1 MPVIEVKNLNVTYRV
16 LMNKSGSLKELFR
29 DAVKGKARVVD
40 YVAIH
45 DISFTVDKGEVVA
58 ILGRNGA
65 GKSTLL
71 KVLAGVL
78 PPTKG
83 TSKVDGKIAPMIELG
98 AGFHPE
104 MTGAENVL
112 FYSALMGRDV
122 KQVKKRTPAIGEWAG
137 VADHMEFPLRT
148 FSSGMVARLAFAT
161 ATDLTMRV
169 LHVIARLNVGGTARY
184 ITQLAHELP
193 KHGIET
199 FVATGFV
206 QGAEVEDDSAQS
218 IDLIRIT
225 SMGRSINPIKDHF
238 ARKQL
243 DKIIADIKPDI
254 IHTHTFKAGY
264 VIRMKK
270 QPVPVV
276 HTFHGHLLD
285 DPEFSGLKSKV
296 IVQLERKL
304 AKKSV
309 KLVTVGRRV
318 ADELL
323 EQNIGERSQFV
334 NIPPGVV
341 PVDVTPKQAALSNLG
356 LVYDGTPLVGWI
368 ARVTGVKNPMRAL
381 EVADALP
388 DTRFVLAGG
397 GDLLEQVKAAAPAN
411 VSVIG
416 WAQAADLFGA
426 ADIILSTSENEGMP
440 VALIEAQ
447 LAGKPVVATD
457 VGAVS
462 EVILN
467 HETGIVTNKNAGSI
481 ASAVESLILDK
492 TTRDEMGRLATARA
506 RALFSVERMINAHIE
521 LYKSIVK

>member
-1 MPVIEVKNLNVTYRV
+1 
-16 LMNKSGSLKELFR
+16 
-29 DAVKGKARVVD
+29 
-40 YVAIH
+40 
-45 DISFTVDKGEVVA
+45 
-58 ILGRNGA
+58 
-65 GKSTLL
+65 
-71 KVLAGVL
+71 
-78 PPTKG
+78 
-83 TSKVDGKIAPMIELG
+83 
-98 AGFHPE
+98 
-104 MTGAENVL
+104 
-112 FYSALMGRDV
+112 
-122 KQVKKRTPAIGEWAG
+122 
-137 VADHMEFPLRT
+137 
-148 FSSGMVARLAFAT
+148 
-161 ATDLTMRV
+161 MRV

-184 ITQLAHELP
+184 ITQLANELP

-206 QGAEVEDDSAQS
+206 QGAEVEDPSAQT
-218 IDLIRIT
+218 IDLIRIPA
-225 SMGRSINPIKDHF
+225 MGRSIRPIKDHF

-243 DKIIADIKPDI
+243 EKIIQEVKPDI

-264 VIRMKK
+264 VIRMK
-270 QPVPVV
+270 QQGVPVV

-285 DPEFSGLKSKV
+285 DPEFSGFKSKL
-296 IVQLERKL
+296 IVALETKF
-304 AKKSV
+304 AKKSA

-323 EQNIGERSQFV
+323 EQQIGSRNQFV

-341 PVDVTPKQAALSNLG
+341 AVNMTPKAQALKNLNLEESG
-356 LVYDGTPLVGWI
+356 APIVGWI

-388 DTRFVLAGG
+388 DTRFVMAGG
-397 GDLLEQVKAAAPAN
+397 GDLLEQVKAKAPAN

-416 WAQAADLFGA
+416 WAEAADLFGA
-426 ADIILSTSENEGMP
+426 SDIILSTSENEGMP

-457 VGAVS
+457 VGSVS

-481 ASAVESLILDK
+481 ASAVETLMLDK
-492 TTRDEMGRLATARA
+492 TTREEMGRLAIARA
-506 RALFSVERMINAHIE
+506 QALFSVDRMINAHIE

>member
-1 MPVIEVKNLNVTYRV
+1 
-16 LMNKSGSLKELFR
+16 
-29 DAVKGKARVVD
+29 
-40 YVAIH
+40 
-45 DISFTVDKGEVVA
+45 
-58 ILGRNGA
+58 
-65 GKSTLL
+65 
-71 KVLAGVL
+71 
-78 PPTKG
+78 
-83 TSKVDGKIAPMIELG
+83 
-98 AGFHPE
+98 
-104 MTGAENVL
+104 
-112 FYSALMGRDV
+112 
-122 KQVKKRTPAIGEWAG
+122 
-137 VADHMEFPLRT
+137 
-148 FSSGMVARLAFAT
+148 
-161 ATDLTMRV
+161 MRV

-184 ITQLAHELP
+184 ITQLANELP

-206 QGAEVEDDSAQS
+206 QGAEIEDESAQS
-218 IDLIRIT
+218 IDLIRVP

-243 DKIIADIKPDI
+243 DKIIAEVKPDI

-264 VIRMKK
+264 VVRMKK
-270 QPVPVV
+270 QQVPVI

-285 DPEFSGLKSKV
+285 DPEFTGFKSKV
-296 IVQLERKL
+296 IIELERKL
-304 AKKSV
+304 AKKSA

-323 EQNIGERSQFV
+323 EQGIGYRTQFV

-341 PVDVTPKQAALSNLG
+341 PVNVTPKQQALQNLN
-356 LVYDGTPLVGWI
+356 LEDDGKPLVGWI

-388 DTRFVLAGG
+388 DIRFVMAGG
-397 GDLLEQVKAAAPAN
+397 GDLLDQVKAAAPSN

-416 WAQAADLFGA
+416 WAEAADLFGA
-426 ADIILSTSENEGMP
+426 SEIILSTSENEGMP

-457 VGAVS
+457 VGSVS

-481 ASAVESLILDK
+481 ASAVESLVLDK
-492 TTRDEMGRLATARA
+492 TTREEMGRLATARA
-506 RALFSVERMINAHIE
+506 QALFSVDRMVNAHIE

>member
-1 MPVIEVKNLNVTYRV
+1 
-16 LMNKSGSLKELFR
+16 
-29 DAVKGKARVVD
+29 
-40 YVAIH
+40 
-45 DISFTVDKGEVVA
+45 
-58 ILGRNGA
+58 
-65 GKSTLL
+65 
-71 KVLAGVL
+71 
-78 PPTKG
+78 
-83 TSKVDGKIAPMIELG
+83 
-98 AGFHPE
+98 
-104 MTGAENVL
+104 
-112 FYSALMGRDV
+112 
-122 KQVKKRTPAIGEWAG
+122 
-137 VADHMEFPLRT
+137 
-148 FSSGMVARLAFAT
+148 
-161 ATDLTMRV
+161 MRV

-184 ITQLAHELP
+184 ITQLATELP

-206 QGAEVEDDSAQS
+206 QGAEIEDESTQS
-218 IDLIRIT
+218 IDLIRVPA
-225 SMGRSINPIKDHF
+225 MGRSIRPIKDHL

-243 DKIIADIKPDI
+243 DKIIAEVKPDI

-270 QPVPVV
+270 QQVPVV

-285 DPEFSGLKSKV
+285 DPEFSGFKSK
-296 IVQLERKL
+296 IIIELERKF
-304 AKKSV
+304 AKSSA

-323 EQNIGERSQFV
+323 EQKIGHRAQFV

-341 PVDVTPKQAALSNLG
+341 AVDVTPKSQALKNLNLENSG
-356 LVYDGTPLVGWI
+356 APIVGWI

-388 DTRFVLAGG
+388 ETRFVMAGG
-397 GDLLEQVKAAAPAN
+397 GDLLEQVKAAAAAN
-411 VSVIG
+411 VRVIG
-416 WAQAADLFGA
+416 WADAADLFGA

-457 VGAVS
+457 VGSVS

-467 HETGIVTNKNAGSI
+467 HQTGIVTNKNAGSI
-481 ASAVESLILDK
+481 ASAIESLILDK

-506 RALFSVERMINAHIE
+506 QALFSVDRMINAHIE

>member
-1 MPVIEVKNLNVTYRV
+1 
-16 LMNKSGSLKELFR
+16 
-29 DAVKGKARVVD
+29 
-40 YVAIH
+40 
-45 DISFTVDKGEVVA
+45 
-58 ILGRNGA
+58 
-65 GKSTLL
+65 
-71 KVLAGVL
+71 
-78 PPTKG
+78 
-83 TSKVDGKIAPMIELG
+83 
-98 AGFHPE
+98 
-104 MTGAENVL
+104 
-112 FYSALMGRDV
+112 
-122 KQVKKRTPAIGEWAG
+122 
-137 VADHMEFPLRT
+137 
-148 FSSGMVARLAFAT
+148 
-161 ATDLTMRV
+161 MRV

-184 ITQLAHELP
+184 ITQLASELP

-206 QGAEVEDDSAQS
+206 QGAEVEDESAQS
-218 IDLIRIT
+218 IDLIRIL

-243 DKIIADIKPDI
+243 DKIIAEVKPDI

-270 QPVPVV
+270 QPVPVI

-285 DPEFSGLKSKV
+285 DPEFSGFKSKI
-296 IVQLERKL
+296 IVELERML
-304 AKKSV
+304 AKKSA

-318 ADELL
+318 SEELL
-323 EQNIGERSQFV
+323 EQKIGYRTQFV

-341 PVDVTPKQAALSNLG
+341 PVNVTPKQQALKNLN
-356 LVYDGTPLVGWI
+356 LEDDGKPLVGWL

-388 DTRFVLAGG
+388 ETRFVMAGG
-397 GDLLEQVKAAAPAN
+397 GDLLDQVKASAPSN

-416 WAQAADLFGA
+416 WADAADLFGA

-457 VGAVS
+457 VGSVS

-467 HETGIVTNKNAGSI
+467 HETGIVTNKTAGSI

-492 TTRDEMGRLATARA
+492 TTRDEMSRLATARA
-506 RALFSVERMINAHIE
+506 QALFSVDRMINAHIE

>member
-1 MPVIEVKNLNVTYRV
+1 
-16 LMNKSGSLKELFR
+16 
-29 DAVKGKARVVD
+29 
-40 YVAIH
+40 
-45 DISFTVDKGEVVA
+45 
-58 ILGRNGA
+58 
-65 GKSTLL
+65 
-71 KVLAGVL
+71 
-78 PPTKG
+78 
-83 TSKVDGKIAPMIELG
+83 
-98 AGFHPE
+98 
-104 MTGAENVL
+104 
-112 FYSALMGRDV
+112 
-122 KQVKKRTPAIGEWAG
+122 
-137 VADHMEFPLRT
+137 
-148 FSSGMVARLAFAT
+148 
-161 ATDLTMRV
+161 MRV

-184 ITQLAHELP
+184 ITQLANELP

-206 QGAEVEDDSAQS
+206 QGAEVEDESAQS
-218 IDLIRIT
+218 IDLIRIK

-243 DKIIADIKPDI
+243 DKIIAEVKPDI

-264 VIRMKK
+264 VTRMKK
-270 QPVPVV
+270 QSIPVI

-285 DPEFSGLKSKV
+285 DPEFSGFKSKV
-296 IVQLERKL
+296 IIKLERIL
-304 AKKSV
+304 AKKSS

-318 ADELL
+318 SEELL
-323 EQNIGERSQFV
+323 EQRIGHRTQFV

-341 PVDVTPKQAALSNLG
+341 AVDITPKEQALKNLN
-356 LVYDGTPLVGWI
+356 LEDDGKPLVGWI

-388 DTRFVLAGG
+388 DTRFVMAGG
-397 GDLLEQVKAAAPAN
+397 GDLLDQVKAAAPAN

-416 WAQAADLFGA
+416 WAEAADLFGA
-426 ADIILSTSENEGMP
+426 TDIILSTSENEGMP

-457 VGAVS
+457 VGSVS

-481 ASAVESLILDK
+481 ASAVESLVLDK
-492 TTRDEMGRLATARA
+492 TTREEMGRLAIARA
-506 RALFSVERMINAHIE
+506 QALFSVDRMINAHIE

>member
-1 MPVIEVKNLNVTYRV
+1 
-16 LMNKSGSLKELFR
+16 
-29 DAVKGKARVVD
+29 
-40 YVAIH
+40 
-45 DISFTVDKGEVVA
+45 
-58 ILGRNGA
+58 
-65 GKSTLL
+65 
-71 KVLAGVL
+71 
-78 PPTKG
+78 
-83 TSKVDGKIAPMIELG
+83 
-98 AGFHPE
+98 
-104 MTGAENVL
+104 
-112 FYSALMGRDV
+112 
-122 KQVKKRTPAIGEWAG
+122 
-137 VADHMEFPLRT
+137 
-148 FSSGMVARLAFAT
+148 
-161 ATDLTMRV
+161 MRV

-184 ITQLAHELP
+184 ITQLANELP

-206 QGAEVEDDSAQS
+206 QGAEVEDPSAQS
-218 IDLIRIT
+218 IDLIRIP
-225 SMGRSINPIKDHF
+225 SMGRSIRPIKDHL

-243 DKIIADIKPDI
+243 DNIIAEVKPDI

-285 DPEFSGLKSKV
+285 DPAFSGFKSKV
-296 IVQLERKL
+296 IIEVERML
-304 AKKSV
+304 AKKTAT
-309 KLVTVGRRV
+309 LVTVGRRV

-323 EQNIGERSQFV
+323 EQRIGQRSQFV

-341 PVDVTPKQAALSNLG
+341 AVDVRAKAQALKKLNLE
-356 LVYDGTPLVGWI
+356 DNGTPIVGWI
-368 ARVTGVKNPMRAL
+368 ARMTGVKNPMRAL

-388 DTRFVLAGG
+388 DTQFVMAGG
-397 GDLLEQVKAAAPAN
+397 GDLLDLVKAAAPSN

-416 WAQAADLFGA
+416 WADAADLFGA
-426 ADIILSTSENEGMP
+426 SDIILSTSENEGMP

-457 VGAVS
+457 VGSVS

-481 ASAVESLILDK
+481 ASAIESLILDK
-492 TTRDEMGRLATARA
+492 TTRDEMGRQATARA
-506 RALFSVERMINAHIE
+506 QALFSVDRMINAHIE

>member
-1 MPVIEVKNLNVTYRV
+1 
-16 LMNKSGSLKELFR
+16 
-29 DAVKGKARVVD
+29 
-40 YVAIH
+40 
-45 DISFTVDKGEVVA
+45 
-58 ILGRNGA
+58 
-65 GKSTLL
+65 
-71 KVLAGVL
+71 
-78 PPTKG
+78 
-83 TSKVDGKIAPMIELG
+83 
-98 AGFHPE
+98 
-104 MTGAENVL
+104 
-112 FYSALMGRDV
+112 
-122 KQVKKRTPAIGEWAG
+122 
-137 VADHMEFPLRT
+137 
-148 FSSGMVARLAFAT
+148 
-161 ATDLTMRV
+161 MRV

-184 ITQLAHELP
+184 ITQLAYELP

-218 IDLIRIT
+218 IDLIRVS
-225 SMGRSINPIKDHF
+225 SMGRSISPIKDHF

-243 DKIIADIKPDI
+243 DKIIAEVKPDI

-270 QPVPVV
+270 QQVPVI

-285 DPEFSGLKSKV
+285 DPEFSGIKLK
-296 IVQLERKL
+296 IIIELERLL
-304 AKKSV
+304 AKKSA

-318 ADELL
+318 SEELL
-323 EQNIGERSQFV
+323 EQKIGYRTQFV

-341 PVDVTPKQAALSNLG
+341 PVNVTPRQQAFKNLN
-356 LVYDGTPLVGWI
+356 LEDDGKPLVGWI

-381 EVADALP
+381 EVADAMP
-388 DTRFVLAGG
+388 DTRFVMAGG
-397 GDLLEQVKAAAPAN
+397 GDLLEQVKATAPAN

-416 WAQAADLFGA
+416 WSEAADLFGA

-457 VGAVS
+457 VGSVS

-467 HETGIVTNKNAGSI
+467 HETGIVTNKNAGSL
-481 ASAVESLILDK
+481 ASAVESLVLDK
-492 TTRDEMGRLATARA
+492 TTREEMGRLAIARA
-506 RALFSVERMINAHIE
+506 QALFSVDRMINAHIE

>member
-1 MPVIEVKNLNVTYRV
+1 
-16 LMNKSGSLKELFR
+16 
-29 DAVKGKARVVD
+29 
-40 YVAIH
+40 
-45 DISFTVDKGEVVA
+45 
-58 ILGRNGA
+58 
-65 GKSTLL
+65 
-71 KVLAGVL
+71 
-78 PPTKG
+78 
-83 TSKVDGKIAPMIELG
+83 
-98 AGFHPE
+98 
-104 MTGAENVL
+104 
-112 FYSALMGRDV
+112 
-122 KQVKKRTPAIGEWAG
+122 
-137 VADHMEFPLRT
+137 
-148 FSSGMVARLAFAT
+148 
-161 ATDLTMRV
+161 MRV

-184 ITQLAHELP
+184 ITQLANELP

-218 IDLIRIT
+218 IDLIRVP

-243 DKIIADIKPDI
+243 DKIINAVKPDI

-270 QPVPVV
+270 QSIPVI

-285 DPEFSGLKSKV
+285 DPEFSGFKSKV
-296 IVQLERKL
+296 IVELERML
-304 AKKSV
+304 AKKTT

-318 ADELL
+318 SEELL
-323 EQNIGERSQFV
+323 ERKIGYRTQFE

-341 PVDVTPKQAALSNLG
+341 PVAVTPKQQALKNLN
-356 LVYDGTPLVGWI
+356 LEDDGQPLVGWI

-388 DTRFVLAGG
+388 DTRFVMAGG
-397 GDLLEQVKAAAPAN
+397 GDLLDQVKAAAPAN

-416 WAQAADLFGA
+416 WAEAADLFGA

-457 VGAVS
+457 VGSVS

-467 HETGIVTNKNAGSI
+467 HETGIVTNKNAGSL
-481 ASAVESLILDK
+481 ATAVESLILDK
-492 TTRDEMGRLATARA
+492 TTRVEMGRLAIAHA
-506 RALFSVERMINAHIE
+506 QALFSVDRMINAHIE

>member
-1 MPVIEVKNLNVTYRV
+1 
-16 LMNKSGSLKELFR
+16 
-29 DAVKGKARVVD
+29 
-40 YVAIH
+40 
-45 DISFTVDKGEVVA
+45 
-58 ILGRNGA
+58 
-65 GKSTLL
+65 
-71 KVLAGVL
+71 
-78 PPTKG
+78 
-83 TSKVDGKIAPMIELG
+83 
-98 AGFHPE
+98 
-104 MTGAENVL
+104 
-112 FYSALMGRDV
+112 
-122 KQVKKRTPAIGEWAG
+122 
-137 VADHMEFPLRT
+137 
-148 FSSGMVARLAFAT
+148 
-161 ATDLTMRV
+161 MRV

-184 ITQLAHELP
+184 ITQLANELP

-206 QGAEVEDDSAQS
+206 QGAEAEDDSAQS
-218 IDLIRIT
+218 IDLIRIK

-243 DKIIADIKPDI
+243 DKIIADVKPDI

-304 AKKSV
+304 AKKST

-318 ADELL
+318 AEELL
-323 EQNIGERSQFV
+323 EQDIGERSQFV

-341 PVDVTPKQAALSNLG
+341 PVDVTPREAALTNLG
-356 LVYDGTPLVGWI
+356 LVDGGTPLVGWI

-388 DTRFVLAGG
+388 DTRFVMAGG

-506 RALFSVERMINAHIE
+506 RALFSVDRMINAHIE